1 MDKEQMEQMVCGIF
15 RGRSYYGFSPS
26 VLKSGV
32 CKYYRREFYDKF
44 VWCIV
49 EMLVFGFKEGSR
61 GLITNITNRLR
72 ILLMEEI
79 VPLDASKV
87 ALAVD
92 LIGEMDSTEDITE
105 KIGKALE
112 FGELVKS
119 CRRGRVVSY
128 QNNWWKYN
136 GATLETRELD
146 KIQKYKKQGDTSE
159 LLELGE
165 LLIEF
170 TETSDERMFEIFNR
184 LYNMETK
191 QGARYRRKEAI
202 YLMVEIYEDKYRE
215 NPVFMKLL
223 EFAKSQLFRKSLKER
238 RAFGVWL
245 MMLVWKYDEID
256 WTEGEFSYS
265 GPTGE
270 DYLASREKIAIDE
283 DFVVKDYHVNKKF
296 GLAKFGEVGSMVV
309 NEDLEILAPN
319 GELYRDFYKEKKMAT
334 TTGKTIKVKKGK
346 KTTPKTYILE
356 PDESKLEFIDFSRF
370 TNIRVLEDGVC
381 GLKVCCVIV
390 ELDGKE
396 YVLKE
401 MRKSFNYGRDYIL
414 VDSLKS
420 KFGLRDMKMRR
431 IRSNRGLVV
440 KDKAKKSFV
449 GNWQWA
455 DREVVYCI
463 MGLFKNLGDLGKNKR
478 FLEDISVV
486 RECFKIRLFDGLFCS
501 SDNILRNILVN
512 EDGELLSIDEGDI
525 YGKRAAIFNKT
536 DWCVKW
542 YRANNWSGMEMVNEI
557 LEEFNVMGKIG
568 MVKERMEYIGFGDK
582 VTKMVERFMNFRKVV
597 FGELEV
603 SIYKAK

>member
-1 MDKEQMEQMVCGIF
+1 MDEEKLEQMVCGIF
-15 RGRSYYGFSPS
+15 KGRSYYGFSPS

-32 CKYYRREFYDKF
+32 CKYYRREFYEKF
-44 VWCIV
+44 VWCVV
-49 EMLVFGFKEGSR
+49 EMLVFGFKEGGK
-61 GLITNITNRLR
+61 GLVTNITNRLR

-79 VPLDASKV
+79 VPLDANKV
-87 ALAVD
+87 ALAID
-92 LIGEMDSTEDITE
+92 LIGEMDSTEDTTE

-112 FGELVKS
+112 LCELVKS

-136 GATLETRELD
+136 GVELEMPKLD
-146 KIQKYKKQGDTSE
+146 KIEKYKKKGDTNE

-184 LYNMETK
+184 LYNMETT

-202 YLMVEIYEDKYRE
+202 YLMVEIYEDKFQT
-215 NPVFMKLL
+215 NPVFMKILD
-223 EFAKSQLFRKSLKER
+223 FTKSQLYRKSLKER

-245 MMLVWKYDEID
+245 MMMVWKYDEID

-265 GPTGE
+265 GPTGD
-270 DYLASREKIAIDE
+270 DYLASREKITIDE

-309 NEDLEILAPN
+309 NEDLEILEPN
-319 GELYRDFYKEKKMAT
+319 GELYRDFYREKKMAT
-334 TTGKTIKVKKGK
+334 TTGKTIKVRKGK
-346 KTTPKTYILE
+346 KTTSKTYVLE
-356 PDESKLEFIDFSRF
+356 PDESKLEFIDWSRF
-370 TNIRVLEDGVC
+370 TNIRVLEEGVC
-381 GLKVCCVIV
+381 GLKVCCVMV

-401 MRKSFNYGRDYIL
+401 MRKSFNYGKDYIL

-455 DREVVYCI
+455 ERDVVYCI
-463 MGLFKNLGDLGKNKR
+463 MGLFKNLGDLGKNKG

-512 EDGELLSIDEGDI
+512 EGGELLSIDEGDI
-525 YGKRAAIFNKT
+525 YGKRTRIFNKT

-557 LEEFNVMGKIG
+557 LEEFNVMDKIG

-582 VTKMVERFMNFRKVV
+582 VTNMVERFGNYRKVV
-597 FGELEV
+597 FGELEG
-603 SIYKAK
+603 K

>member
-1 MDKEQMEQMVCGIF
+1 
-15 RGRSYYGFSPS
+15 
-26 VLKSGV
+26 
-32 CKYYRREFYDKF
+32 
-44 VWCIV
+44 
-49 EMLVFGFKEGSR
+49 MLVFGFKEGSR

-92 LIGEMDSTEDITE
+92 LIAEMDSTEDITE

-136 GATLETRELD
+136 KATLETRELD

-184 LYNMETK
+184 LYNMDTS

-202 YLMVEIYEDKYRE
+202 YLMVEIYEDKYGE

-265 GPTGE
+265 GQTGE
-270 DYLASREKIAIDE
+270 DYLASREKITIDE

-319 GELYRDFYKEKKMAT
+319 GELYRDFYKEKKMET
-334 TTGKTIKVKKGK
+334 GTGKTIKVKKGK
-346 KTTPKTYILE
+346 KNYPK
-356 PDESKLEFIDFSRF
+356 
-370 TNIRVLEDGVC
+370 NIH
-381 GLKVCCVIV
+381 
-390 ELDGKE
+390 
-396 YVLKE
+396 
-401 MRKSFNYGRDYIL
+401 
-414 VDSLKS
+414 
-420 KFGLRDMKMRR
+420 
-431 IRSNRGLVV
+431 
-440 KDKAKKSFV
+440 
-449 GNWQWA
+449 
-455 DREVVYCI
+455 
-463 MGLFKNLGDLGKNKR
+463 
-478 FLEDISVV
+478 
-486 RECFKIRLFDGLFCS
+486 
-501 SDNILRNILVN
+501 
-512 EDGELLSIDEGDI
+512 
-525 YGKRAAIFNKT
+525 
-536 DWCVKW
+536 
-542 YRANNWSGMEMVNEI
+542 
-557 LEEFNVMGKIG
+557 IG
-568 MVKERMEYIGFGDK
+568 AR
-582 VTKMVERFMNFRKVV
+582 
-597 FGELEV
+597 
-603 SIYKAK
+603 